1 MENVSVNVVSSPKSR
16 SPDSEP
22 HLDPQAVH
30 LTDLFLVAYLE
41 MCGHRIEPFISTDG
55 PFENMISFN
64 VYGEV
69 KEDMDD
75 YHDPK
80 HYSSLVDF
88 LRSYKSVRNQMW
100 NMKEVAKKR
109 GGK

>member
-1 MENVSVNVVSSPKSR
+1 MENVSVNAASSPKSR

-69 KEDMDD
+69 NKDIEL
-75 YHDPK
+75 YHNDEHK
-80 HYSSLVDF
+80 VSLVKF
-88 LRSYKSVRNQMW
+88 LKSYKSVRNQMW

>member
-1 MENVSVNVVSSPKSR
+1 MENVNTVESSPKSR
-16 SPDSEP
+16 SPDTKP
-22 HLDPQAVH
+22 HLDPQAIH

-41 MCGHRIEPFISTDG
+41 MCGHRIEPFISSDG

-69 KEDMDD
+69 KDDMDD

-100 NMKEVAKKR
+100 NMKELAKRRQNK
-109 GGK
+109 